1 MKKTSIFVVLITF
14 LASIFLIS
22 FFGAKV
28 IDEQFKAY
36 VASVEIT
43 TFTGKKPSTG
53 EKYYIFTFDEEAE
66 NFVSIDYEVKFTR
79 EGVSEEGLIEFAI
92 ISGNST
98 FEEEG
103 ETYDAV
109 TLIGRGNV
117 LLFNRPAAVTVE
129 LRSSAKDGRGCRDI
143 CQFICMP
150 EEIEE

>member
-28 IDEQFKAY
+28 IDEQFKTY
-36 VASVEIT
+36 VASLEIT

-53 EKYYIFTFDEEAE
+53 EKYYIFTFDEEAD
-66 NFVSIDYEVKFTR
+66 NYVSIDYEVEFTR
-79 EGVSEEGLIEFAI
+79 KGVSEEGLIEFAI

-98 FEEEG
+98 FEEDG

-109 TLIGRGNV
+109 TFYGQNV
-117 LLFNRPAAVTVE
+117 LVFYKPATVTVE
-129 LRSSAKDGRGCRDI
+129 LRSSAKDGRGIRDV
-143 CQFICMP
+143 CQYICMP
-150 EEIEE
+150 KEIEE